1 VTADKIFIAYQVIY
15 YLITDGSTSRER
27 ERESYGMLADLGRR
41 SAEQLPVA
49 AHMGKEGLEGAG
61 QRVKEGLQGVQNGI
75 KALAKAIVAAA
86 IIAPVAATLPVWV
99 HARYVGRERR

>member
-49 AHMGKEGLEGAG
+49 AHMGKEGL
-61 QRVKEGLQGVQNGI
+61 QGVQNGI